1 MAKPTRKRCR
11 ILSRRNPTRIEYGN
25 IGLPAAAVDLPL
37 SAAGEDELP
46 SPHDY
51 PPYGGKCWRQAF
63 DEATAL
69 RLLVNAAKTWNWA
82 ESYMGYLPKDQ
93 RNAIFA
99 AYVAAKAAYS
109 LAWQVMEDCLVG
121 QTV

>member
-1 MAKPTRKRCR
+1 MEKRTKRQCR
-11 ILSRRNPTRIEYGN
+11 ILSRRAPRKLDYDFLIDDSHSDKKIASDSQT
-25 IGLPAAAVDLPL
+25 
-37 SAAGEDELP
+37 ELP
-46 SPHDY
+46 NPHDY
-51 PPYGGKCWRQAF
+51 PPYGGTCWRQAF
-63 DEATAL
+63 DEATSL
-69 RLLVNAAKTWNWA
+69 KLLVDAAKLWNWA